1 LASNQRASLEGRLKK
16 AEENLELVQQ
26 QADAATAQRTELEA
40 QLKEAQEKAV
50 LAQKI
55 ADLVAAQARPEEN
68 GTPKSEA
75 AAKNGNSANSPRSG
89 RALPLDTGR
98 NPDPGTS
105 TQPLTHPVPSP
116 HH

>member
-1 LASNQRASLEGRLKK
+1 LEGRLKT
-16 AEENLELVQQ
+16 AEENLQLVQL
-26 QADAATAQRTELEA
+26 QADAATAQRTGLEA
-40 QLKEAQEKAV
+40 QLKEAQEEAV

-75 AAKNGNSANSPRSG
+75 VTKNGTSGNPPRSG

-98 NPDPGTS
+98 NPAPGTS
-105 TQPLTHPVPSP
+105 TQPLTRPIPTP
-116 HH
+116 NP